1 MKTEHDRRPQS
12 MDIRL
17 DALSA
22 TEWRV
27 CDRRAS
33 ETDHMSILGFVELRN
48 GHFEVM
54 RMSAP
59 RDLVVVDSLDDA
71 KEFFAAFDAG
81 RVHTG
86 KLVV

>member
-1 MKTEHDRRPQS
+1 VKTEHDRRPQS

-17 DALSA
+17 DPLSA

-27 CDRRAS
+27 CDRRAEES
-33 ETDHMSILGFVELRN
+33 DYLSILGFIESKN
-48 GHFEVM
+48 GRYEVT

-59 RDLVVVDSLDDA
+59 ADLVVLGSLDEA
-71 KEFFAAFDAG
+71 KEIFTLYDAG

-86 KLVV
+86 KFVV

>member
-12 MDIRL
+12 TDVRL
-17 DALSA
+17 DALSD

-33 ETDHMSILGFVELRN
+33 ETDHLSILGFIEMRN
-48 GHFEVM
+48 EHFEVT

-59 RDLVVVDSLDDA
+59 TDLVVLDSLDEAREIFTLYDP
-71 KEFFAAFDAG
+71 G
-81 RVHTG
+81 RTHG
-86 KLVV
+86 GNFVV

>member
-33 ETDHMSILGFVELRN
+33 ESDHMSILGFVESRN
-48 GHFEVM
+48 GHFEVT

-59 RDLVVVDSLDDA
+59 GDLVVVDSLVEA
-71 KEFFAAFDAG
+71 KEFFTLYDAA
-81 RVHTG
+81 RVHTA
-86 KLVV
+86 KFVV